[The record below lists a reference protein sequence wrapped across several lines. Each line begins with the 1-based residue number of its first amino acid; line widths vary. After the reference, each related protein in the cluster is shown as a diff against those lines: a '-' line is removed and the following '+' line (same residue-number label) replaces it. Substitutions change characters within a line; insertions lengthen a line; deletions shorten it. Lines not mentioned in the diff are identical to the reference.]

1 MRAAATLLVLAAC
14 AFGAA
19 ACGGGDEASDTGA
32 ATTTETTTTETE
44 ATTTDT
50 DTTTGTDTT
59 TDTDTDASPSFAS
72 GECRELVDAAA
83 DLSQSLGGTGT
94 DTANLQDSQQV
105 FQEFVDRAPDEIRAD
120 LQVLADAFAK
130 YADALEGVDLKAG
143 EAPDAATLQKLQ
155 AAVASIDQA
164 EVQAASERVDTWAR
178 ENCGVTGG

>member
-1 MRAAATLLVLAAC
+1 MRAVATLLVLASC

-19 ACGGGDEASDTGA
+19 ACGGGEEAGDTGA

-44 ATTTDT
+44 TTTTET
-50 DTTTGTDTT
+50 DAT

-83 DLSQSLGGTGT
+83 DLSQSLGAGTGT
-94 DTANLQDSQQV
+94 SADFQDSQRV
-105 FQEFVDRAPDEIRAD
+105 FQEFVDRAPEEIRAD
-120 LQVLADAFAK
+120 LQVLADAFTK
-130 YADALEGVDLKAG
+130 YADALEGVDLQAG
-143 EAPDAATLQKLQ
+143 ETPDAATLQKLQ